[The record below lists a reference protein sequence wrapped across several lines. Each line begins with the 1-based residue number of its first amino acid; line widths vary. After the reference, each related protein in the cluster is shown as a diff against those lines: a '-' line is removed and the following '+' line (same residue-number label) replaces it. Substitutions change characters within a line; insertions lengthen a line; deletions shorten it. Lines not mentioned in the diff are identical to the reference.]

1 MDITVQGKNIDVGSA
16 LKSHVE
22 EHLEQSV
29 NKYFNHAIHATVT
42 VSKEKTNLF
51 KVDISINV
59 GRGIV
64 LQAQEIANDPYPAF
78 DTANKILASRVK
90 KYKSRLRDHHK
101 RISELT
107 EDDLSS
113 LPAKYTAF
121 QHMDDGAEAPDE
133 GDEATVIADLHVM
146 IPTLS
151 VGEAVMRLELS
162 DAPALMFKNSA
173 HGGLNMIYRRKDG
186 HVGWVDP
193 TGNQK

>member
-1 MDITVQGKNIDVGSA
+1 MDITVQGKNIDIGSA
-16 LKSHVE
+16 LKTHVE

-29 NKYFNHAIHATVT
+29 NKYFNHATHATVT

-78 DTANKILASRVK
+78 DTANKILAARVK

-101 RISELT
+101 RISELSE
-107 EDDLSS
+107 EDISS

-121 QHMDDGAEAPDE
+121 QNMADEGEAADE

-151 VGEAVMRLELS
+151 VSEAVMRLELS

-193 TGNQK
+193 AGNQK